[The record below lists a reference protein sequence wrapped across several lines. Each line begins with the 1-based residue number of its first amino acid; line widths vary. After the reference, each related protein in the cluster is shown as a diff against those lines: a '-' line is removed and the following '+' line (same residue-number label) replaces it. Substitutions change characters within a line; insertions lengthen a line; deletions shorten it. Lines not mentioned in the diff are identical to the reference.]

1 MESLPE
7 ITPHTSL
14 VRQMKTLKPETTI
27 KNRDI
32 IAAIKQVEDQLKAL
46 TPQEFPYIDE
56 KLPADHEVDWD
67 PIYEVGD
74 TDPAIQPS
82 SDTDLVGS
90 T

>member
-1 MESLPE
+1 MESLPD

-14 VRQMKTLKPETTI
+14 VRQMKTLKPETII
-27 KNRDI
+27 KNRDL

-46 TPQEFPYIDE
+46 TPQEFPYLDE
-56 KLPADHEVDWD
+56 ELPADHKVDWD

-82 SDTDLVGS
+82 PHANLVGS